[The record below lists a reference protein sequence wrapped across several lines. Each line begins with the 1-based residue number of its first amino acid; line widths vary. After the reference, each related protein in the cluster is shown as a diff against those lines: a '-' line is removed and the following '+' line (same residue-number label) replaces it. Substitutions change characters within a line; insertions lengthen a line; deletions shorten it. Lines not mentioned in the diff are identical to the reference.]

1 MAAPHERSAILRCG
15 CLSLGLGWARPAG
28 EAAAPKACQARCS
41 LPRSAPSMRLMMTGS
56 GGPGRAGS
64 EKTWQREGRKEQ
76 LGSQSLVPH
85 PLEGLAGASPQP
97 STLGVPNE
105 PRPRPPSYGR
115 PFPSRQLPK
124 RQQKVIQ
131 RSNICILNANLTKRS
146 GHGGV
151 FITSTPISPQT
162 TPVFYKLVRNKSPL
176 S

>member
-1 MAAPHERSAILRCG
+1 MAAPHEWSAILHRG
-15 CLSLGLGWARPAG
+15 CLSPGLGWARPTG

-41 LPRSAPSMRLMMTGS
+41 LPRSAPSVRLRMTGS

-64 EKTWQREGRKEQ
+64 EETWQREGREEQ
-76 LGSQSLVPH
+76 LGSRGLVPH

-97 STLGVPNE
+97 STLGVPNA
-105 PRPRPPSYGR
+105 PRPRLQSYGC
-115 PFPSRQLPK
+115 PLPSRQLPK